1 MWGNICTNIETK
13 YVYEIIYHIY
23 IKFPN
28 KFSQF
33 IQQITTNFCKAQS
46 RLSSGQTCL
55 VLSQREMQWKWKA
68 WLQIPHATT
77 HSFVV
82 ADAWLAWHSIPIE
95 KIREWG
101 L

>member
-1 MWGNICTNIETK
+1 
-13 YVYEIIYHIY
+13 
-23 IKFPN
+23 
-28 KFSQF
+28 
-33 IQQITTNFCKAQS
+33 
-46 RLSSGQTCL
+46 
-55 VLSQREMQWKWKA
+55 MQWKWKA